1 MCKAYFLFKIP
12 LDFSCMSIYYEGR
25 FFYFFIIIKHSNIGR
40 NTDMKTVKISL
51 NSIDK
56 VKSFVNDL
64 TKFDTDF
71 DLVSGRYVIDAKSIM
86 GIFSLDLSKPID
98 LNIHDGGNTEE
109 ILTVLAPYI
118 IEA

>member
-1 MCKAYFLFKIP
+1 
-12 LDFSCMSIYYEGR
+12 
-25 FFYFFIIIKHSNIGR
+25 
-40 NTDMKTVKISL
+40 MKTVKISL

-71 DLVSGRYVIDAKSIM
+71 DLISGRYVIDAKSIM
-86 GIFSLDLSKPID
+86 GIFSLDLSRPIE
-98 LNIHDGGNTEE
+98 LNIHAEGDAEE

-118 IEA
+118 VES

>member
-1 MCKAYFLFKIP
+1 
-12 LDFSCMSIYYEGR
+12 
-25 FFYFFIIIKHSNIGR
+25 
-40 NTDMKTVKISL
+40 MKTVKISL

-71 DLVSGRYVIDAKSIM
+71 DLISGRYVIDAKSIM

-98 LNIHDGGNTEE
+98 LNIHSETQVDE

-118 IEA
+118 VE

>member
-1 MCKAYFLFKIP
+1 MEFT
-12 LDFSCMSIYYEGR
+12 SIIR
-25 FFYFFIIIKHSNIGR
+25 LIQTLFYFRRVFF
-40 NTDMKTVKISL
+40 MKTIKICL

-56 VKSFVNDL
+56 VKAFVNDI

-98 LNIHDGGNTEE
+98 LCIHADEST
-109 ILTVLAPYI
+109 ITPIMDVVSPYI
-118 IEA
+118 CQ